1 MIEAIGI
8 DADDTLWHNEVIF
21 EETHARYC
29 ELLSRY
35 HDARTVERTLY
46 ATEMR
51 NLELFGYGIKGYA
64 LSSIETA
71 IALTKGEISAE
82 EIRAILESAKGMMR
96 HPVELLKGVTETLAA
111 LADSHDLILITKGD
125 LRDQQRKIAK
135 SGLAAYFA
143 HTEVVAEKDRETYAR
158 ILDRCRVRPAGFV
171 MVGNSL
177 KSDILPV
184 LDLGGTGIHIP
195 YLTTWEHE
203 KATRPEQTE
212 RFYQIDSIGELPDLL
227 ARLEGRT

>member
-1 MIEAIGI
+1 MIDAIGI
-8 DADDTLWHNEVIF
+8 DADDTLWHNEVIY

-35 HDARTVERTLY
+35 HDAETVQRTLY
-46 ATEMR
+46 GTEMR
-51 NLELFGYGIKGYA
+51 NLELFGYGIKGFA

-71 IALTKGEISAE
+71 ISLTKGEIRAE
-82 EIRAILESAKGMMR
+82 EIRAILESAKAMMR
-96 HPVELLKGVTETLAA
+96 HPVELLRGVREA
-111 LADSHDLILITKGD
+111 LAQLAESHDLILITKGD
-125 LRDQQRKIAK
+125 LRDQHRKIAK
-135 SGLAAYFA
+135 SGLAAFFA

-184 LDLGGTGIHIP
+184 LDLGGIGIHIP

-203 KATRPEQTE
+203 RAAQPVQTK
-212 RFYQIDSIGELPDLL
+212 RFYQIDSISELPPLIAGL
-227 ARLEGRT
+227 QEQT